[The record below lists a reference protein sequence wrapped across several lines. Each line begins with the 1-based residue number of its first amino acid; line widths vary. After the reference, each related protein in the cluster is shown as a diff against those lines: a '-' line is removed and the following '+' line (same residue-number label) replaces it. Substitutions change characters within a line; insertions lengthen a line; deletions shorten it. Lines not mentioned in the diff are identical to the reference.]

1 MFDTAIDPKLA
12 WALRN
17 RAHFPVC
24 VNRASREWLLRVPGL
39 GAKVVDRILVARRH
53 GRLSIEGLKRLG
65 AQVRKAMPFI
75 EAEGWHPGTT
85 LDGEKLA
92 ARFRPA
98 PSQLELFG

>member
-1 MFDTAIDPKLA
+1 MAA
-12 WALRN
+12 A
-17 RAHFPVC
+17 RA
-24 VNRASREWLLRVPGL
+24 RL